1 VSSTLRVSVDARPLD
16 LSFTK
21 HQGVGR
27 YADALLRELPA
38 VAAEHGGELVLLR
51 ARGAGDGAFGRGA
64 GAGAEM
70 TALRRPPLPNRAAE
84 LVEQALLPFD
94 LRRVRADV
102 HHTLSIYRAPLR
114 PGIPTVVTVHD
125 VIPLMWPE
133 EYMRT
138 GTIHRMLYAAARRAR
153 RLIVPCGAVRDDV
166 AHHLGVPAER
176 MAVVPYAAG
185 EHFVPTDP
193 SGVRG
198 RLKLDGPYVVFVGG
212 LTQADPRKQVELLI
226 DAFTR
231 WSRARGRPETL
242 VLAGRL
248 GPGGAPLVERAE
260 RLGARALFTDFLPD
274 EELPAL
280 LSGARCLV
288 TPSRYEGFGL
298 TALEAISCGT
308 PVACFE
314 AGALAE
320 VAGPGALLAPAG
332 DGEALMRS
340 VEQLC
345 DDADLRGRLSA
356 AGLEHARAFSW
367 RRTAAGTWAAY
378 ESVKISG

>member
-1 VSSTLRVSVDARPLD
+1 VSSALRVSVDARPLD

-38 VAAEHGGELVLLR
+38 IAAEHGGELVLLR
-51 ARGAGDGAFGRGA
+51 ERGAGDGAFGGGA
-64 GAGAEM
+64 GAGAEII
-70 TALRRPPLPNRAAE
+70 TLRRPPLPNRAAE
-84 LVEQALLPFD
+84 LAEQALLPLD
-94 LRRVRADV
+94 LRRIHADV

-114 PGIPTVVTVHD
+114 PGIPAVMTVHD
-125 VIPLMWPE
+125 VIPLMWPA
-133 EYMRT
+133 EYLRT
-138 GTIHRMLYAAARRAR
+138 GAIHRMLYAAARRAS
-153 RLIVPCGAVRDDV
+153 RLIVPCETVRDDV
-166 AHHLGVPAER
+166 TRHLGVPAER

-185 EHFVPTDP
+185 EHFAPTDP
-193 SGVRG
+193 SSVRA
-198 RLKLDGPYVVFVGG
+198 RLKIEGPYVVFVGG

-226 DAFTR
+226 DAFAR
-231 WSRARGRPETL
+231 WSRAHTRTETL
-242 VLAGRL
+242 VLAGRM

-260 RLGARALFTDFLPD
+260 RLGARVLFTDFLPD

-320 VAGPGALLAPAG
+320 VAGPGALLAPTG
-332 DGEALMRS
+332 DGAALMHS
-340 VEQLC
+340 VELLC
-345 DDADLRGRLSA
+345 DDEDVRARLSA

-367 RRTAAGTWAAY
+367 RSTAVGTWAAY
-378 ESVKISG
+378 ESAA

>member
-1 VSSTLRVSVDARPLD
+1 MSPGLRVAIDARPLD
-16 LSFTK
+16 LDFTK

-38 VAAEHGGELVLLR
+38 IAAEAGGELVLLR
-51 ARGAGDGAFGRGA
+51 ARRATGSAFGDGA

-70 TALRRPPLPNRAAE
+70 TALRRPPLPNRLAE
-84 LVEQALLPFD
+84 LAEQALLPLD
-94 LRRVRADV
+94 LRRVRAHV

-114 PGIPTVVTVHD
+114 PGIPAVVTVHD
-125 VIPLMWPE
+125 VIPLMWPD
-133 EYMRT
+133 EYFRT
-138 GTIHRMLYAAARRAR
+138 GAIHRMLSAAVRRAS
-153 RLIVPCGAVRDDV
+153 RLIVPCRAVREDV
-166 AHHLGVPAER
+166 TRHLGVPAER

-193 SGVRG
+193 SGVRA
-198 RLKLDGPYVVFVGG
+198 RLDLDGPYIVFVGG
-212 LTQADPRKQVELLI
+212 LTQADPRKQVELLL
-226 DAFTR
+226 DAFAR
-231 WSRARGRPETL
+231 WSRAGGRSETL
-242 VLAGRL
+242 VLAGRI

-260 RLGARALFTDFLPD
+260 RLGARVLFTDFMPD
-274 EELPAL
+274 EDLPAL

-308 PVACFE
+308 PVACFD
-314 AGALAE
+314 AGALPE
-320 VAGPGALLAPAG
+320 VAGPGGLVAPQG

-345 DDADLRGRLSA
+345 DDEELHARLSA
-356 AGLEHARAFSW
+356 AGLEHARGFSW
-367 RRTAAGTWAAY
+367 RTTAEATWAAY
-378 ESVKISG
+378 ESAA

>member
-1 VSSTLRVSVDARPLD
+1 VSSGLRVSVDARPLD
-16 LSFTK
+16 LAFTK

-38 VAAEHGGELVLLR
+38 TAAEHGGQLVLLR
-51 ARGAGDGAFGRGA
+51 ARGAGDGAFGGGA
-64 GAGAEM
+64 GAGAQ
-70 TALRRPPLPNRAAE
+70 TTVLRRPPLPNRAAE

-153 RLIVPCGAVRDDV
+153 RLIVPCEAVRDDV
-166 AHHLGVPAER
+166 TRHLGVSPER
-176 MAVVPYAAG
+176 MAVVPSAAG
-185 EHFVPTDP
+185 EQFVPTDP
-193 SGVRG
+193 SGVRE
-198 RLKLDGPYVVFVGG
+198 RLKLDGPYIVFVGG

-226 DAFTR
+226 DSFAS
-231 WSRARGRPETL
+231 WSRERERAEAL

-248 GPGGAPLVERAE
+248 GPGGVPLVERAE
-260 RLGARALFTDFLPD
+260 RSGARVLFTDFLPD
-274 EELPAL
+274 EQLPAL

-320 VAGPGALLAPAG
+320 VAGPGALLSPTG

-340 VEQLC
+340 VERLC
-345 DDADLRGRLSA
+345 DDEDLRGRLSA
-356 AGLEHARAFSW
+356 AGREHARAFSW
-367 RRTAAGTWAAY
+367 QRTAEGTWAAY
-378 ESVKISG
+378 ESAA

>member
-231 WSRARGRPETL
+231 WSRERGRPETL